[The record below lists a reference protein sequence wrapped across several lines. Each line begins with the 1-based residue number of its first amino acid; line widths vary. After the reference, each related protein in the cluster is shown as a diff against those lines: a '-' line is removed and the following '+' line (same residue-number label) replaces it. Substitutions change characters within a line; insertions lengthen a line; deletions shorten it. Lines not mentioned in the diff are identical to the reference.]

1 LIAISCD
8 FGADLAIP
16 KAEEIMAKNAQNSGG
31 PTHNP
36 KDEPTADRDN
46 RNAQNNRELAAR
58 THRGAKKGSDGERN
72 GSDKLR

>member
-1 LIAISCD
+1 LTDDSCD

-31 PTHNP
+31 PTHDPN
-36 KDEPTADRDN
+36 DEPTADRDN

-58 THRGAKKGSDGERN
+58 TQRGEKKGGDGERN

>member
-1 LIAISCD
+1 
-8 FGADLAIP
+8 
-16 KAEEIMAKNAQNSGG
+16 MAKNAQNSGG

-46 RNAQNNRELAAR
+46 RNAQNNRELTER
-58 THRGAKKGSDGERN
+58 THRGAKKGGEGRRN